1 MSINVAHAG
10 GNDGDDLYIDS
21 DGDRN
26 NIPSGIDIY
35 NNNFPGNANFAGG
48 KSEDLY
54 IRRVD
59 YRYKQSG
66 NIQADPKFVG
76 VADFRLK
83 EGSPCI
89 DAGRNDAPV
98 LPMLPKTDRDGKP
111 RINGRAVDMGAYEF

>member
-59 YRYKQSG
+59 YGYKQSG

-76 VADFRLK
+76 FVDFRLR

-89 DAGRNDAPV
+89 DAGRNYA
-98 LPMLPKTDRDGKP
+98 LELPKTDRDGKP